1 LLTRGLLKLAERLLG
16 SCRAHHSP
24 ITLPAH
30 QIQFAKGNKIL
41 SAQLSADAQVPPP
54 IAMLQ
59 LISGFWISR
68 GIYITAK
75 LGLADLVKDG
85 AKTADDLAAATK
97 AHGSALFR
105 VLRALASVGIFTH
118 DEQNRFGDTPLLQTL
133 RSDVPGS
140 LRAFAMTELGEEH
153 YPAWGDLLHS
163 VKTGGI
169 AFDHAFGMD
178 VWKYFAQHPDNA
190 KIFNDAMSGMT
201 AQANEA
207 LHAAYDFA
215 GIKTLVDIGGGHG
228 GLITSILRRNPE
240 MRGILFDSPPV
251 IDGARSVIESS
262 DVAGRCKLA
271 SGNFFESLPAGG
283 DAHILK
289 WIIHDWD
296 DEQSV
301 AILKNSHRALA
312 EGGKLILVEAVV
324 PAGNEPHFSKFIDLN
339 MLVMTGGR
347 ERTEAEFRDLYERA
361 GFRLTRVVPTESPFS
376 VIEGVRV

>member
-1 LLTRGLLKLAERLLG
+1 
-16 SCRAHHSP
+16 
-24 ITLPAH
+24 
-30 QIQFAKGNKIL
+30 
-41 SAQLSADAQVPPP
+41 
-54 IAMLQ
+54 MLQ

-85 AKTADDLAAATK
+85 AKTADDLAAAT
-97 AHGSALFR
+97 ATDVPSLFR
-105 VLRALASVGIFTH
+105 VLRALASVGIFTQ
-118 DEQNRFGDTPLLQTL
+118 DEQHRFGDTPLLQTL

-169 AFDHAFGMD
+169 AFDHAFGTD

-228 GLITSILRRNPE
+228 GLITSILRRNPD
-240 MRGILFDSPPV
+240 MRGILFDSPQV
-251 IDGARSVIESS
+251 IDGAQSVIQTS
-262 DVAGRCKLA
+262 DVAARCEPVG
-271 SGNFFESLPAGG
+271 GNFFESVPAGG
-283 DAHILK
+283 DAHIMK
-289 WIIHDWD
+289 WIVHDWD
-296 DEQSV
+296 DDQSV

-312 EGGKLILVEAVV
+312 ENGKLILVEAVV

>member
-1 LLTRGLLKLAERLLG
+1 LKAQE
-16 SCRAHHSP
+16 
-24 ITLPAH
+24 
-30 QIQFAKGNKIL
+30 
-41 SAQLSADAQVPPP
+41 SAAATQVPPP
-54 IAMLQ
+54 MAMLQ
-59 LISGFWISR
+59 LISGFWIAR

-75 LGLADLVKDG
+75 LGLADLVKNG
-85 AKTADDLAAATK
+85 PKTAAELAAATGTH
-97 AHGSALFR
+97 APSLFR
-105 VLRALASVGIFTH
+105 VLRALASVGIFTQ
-118 DEQNRFGDTPLLQTL
+118 DEQDRFGETPLLQTL

-163 VKTGGI
+163 VQTGGI
-169 AFDHAFGMD
+169 AFDHAFGMP
-178 VWKYFAQHPDNA
+178 VWDYFVQNPDNA
-190 KIFNDAMSGMT
+190 RIFNDAMSGMT

-228 GLITSILRRNPE
+228 GLITSILRRHPE
-240 MRGILFDSPPV
+240 LRGVLFDSPQV
-251 IDGARSVIESS
+251 VDGARDLITGS
-262 DVAGRCKLA
+262 DVADRCEVLGGDFFA
-271 SGNFFESLPAGG
+271 SVPAGA

-289 WIIHDWD
+289 WIIHDWND
-296 DEQSV
+296 DQSV

-312 EGGKLILVEAVV
+312 ENGKLILVEAVV
-324 PAGNEPHFSKFIDLN
+324 PAGPEPHFSKFIDLN

-347 ERTEAEFRDLYERA
+347 ERTEAEFRDLYEQA